1 MTDELSQE
9 ALPKNKGGRPK
20 VGLHH
25 LNQSRPGALQR
36 ERLNPVVFVRAVT
49 RAHSEPSF
57 TPADLQAP

>member
-20 VGLHH
+20 VELHH

-36 ERLNPVVFVRAVT
+36 MLDPPAAFVRAVT

-57 TPADLQAP
+57 TPADLQEP